1 MNFILL
7 PNLSGRFSTVFKKDM
22 TQIIHKFIHR
32 STFNATF
39 FAATTA
45 FFTYMCFYPFR
56 RAYTAATY
64 EELSFLGVNF
74 KILMITAQVLGFAVS
89 KGLGIKYVSEM
100 LPENRS
106 RNLLIM
112 IVLSWFCYLFFAL
125 IPAPYNL
132 LFIFM
137 ASLPLG
143 MVYGT
148 ILGFLE
154 GRKTTDLLVAVLT
167 ASFIMGSGFAKSIGK
182 WVMTTLEISQF
193 WMPFVACA
201 IMIIPF
207 GICTWLMGEIP
218 PPTEADKESRTERKP
233 MQKADRKAFINE
245 FALSMFIFVV
255 SYILL
260 TTFREFRDNFTPEIW
275 KLLGYGNNSAI
286 FTQTETPIA
295 LTVLLMMAA
304 MRWVQNNYKA
314 FVIIQLLMLAGG
326 VLIGVS
332 TLLYQQKVLS
342 PVGWL
347 TSLGLGVYMAYSM
360 CNSLYFERMI
370 AAFKKSGT
378 VGFLITF
385 SDYYA
390 YLVSILVLFYKNF
403 FQKSINYLDF
413 FITLSYCISVI
424 YVILVGLSMWNLRL
438 KKRAE
443 FE

>member
-1 MNFILL
+1 M
-7 PNLSGRFSTVFKKDM
+7 PQKLSE
-22 TQIIHKFIHR
+22 IINR
-32 STFNATF
+32 SSFNQTL
-39 FAATTA
+39 FASVTA

-64 EELSFLGVNF
+64 EDLVFIGVNF
-74 KILMITAQVLGFAVS
+74 KILIITAQVLGFAVS

-100 LPENRS
+100 FPEKRS

-112 IVLSWFCYLFFAL
+112 ISLSLICYLFFAL
-125 IPAPYNL
+125 TSAPYNL
-132 LFIFM
+132 FFIFL

-182 WVMTTLEISQF
+182 WVMTSLEVSQF

-201 IMIIPF
+201 IMIVPF
-207 GICTWLMGEIP
+207 GICVWLMGQIP
-218 PPTEADKESRTERKP
+218 PPTNEDKESRTERKP
-233 MQKADRKAFINE
+233 MQKADRKAFIKE
-245 FALSMFIFVV
+245 FALSMTIFVI
-255 SYILL
+255 SYVLL

-295 LTVLLMMAA
+295 IIVLLMMAS

-332 TLLYQQKVLS
+332 TLLFQQKILS
-342 PVGWL
+342 PVVWL
-347 TSLGLGVYMAYSM
+347 TTLGLGVYMAYAM

-370 AAFKKSGT
+370 ATFKKSGT

-385 SDYYA
+385 ADYYA
-390 YLVSILVLFYKNF
+390 YMGSILVLFYKNF

-413 FITLSYCISVI
+413 FIILSYCISIV
-424 YVILVGLSMWNLRL
+424 YVILVVFSMWSLSVKKKEASAVIL
-438 KKRAE
+438 K
-443 FE
+443 

>member
-1 MNFILL
+1 M
-7 PNLSGRFSTVFKKDM
+7 TKKL
-22 TQIIHKFIHR
+22 TEIINR
-32 STFNATF
+32 SSFNQTF
-39 FAATTA
+39 FASITA

-56 RAYTAATY
+56 RSYTAATY
-64 EELSFLGVNF
+64 EELIFWGINF
-74 KILMITAQVLGFAVS
+74 KILIITAQVLGFAVS

-100 LPENRS
+100 LPQDRS

-112 IVLSWFCYLFFAL
+112 ISVSWICYLFFAL
-125 IPAPYNL
+125 TPAPYNL
-132 LFIFM
+132 FFIFL

-182 WVMTTLEISQF
+182 WVMTNLEVSQF
-193 WMPFVACA
+193 WMPFVAGA
-201 IMIIPF
+201 IMIVPF
-207 GICTWLMGEIP
+207 GICVWLMGQIP
-218 PPTEADKESRTERKP
+218 PPTQADKESRTERKP
-233 MQKADRKAFINE
+233 MQKADRKAFIKE
-245 FALSMFIFVV
+245 FALSMTIFVV
-255 SYILL
+255 SYVLL

-295 LTVLLMMAA
+295 ITVLLMMAA
-304 MRWVQNNYKA
+304 MRWVQNNDKA
-314 FVIIQLLMLAGG
+314 FLIIQLLMLAGG

-332 TLLYQQKVLS
+332 TLLFQQKILS
-342 PVGWL
+342 PVAWL
-347 TSLGLGVYMAYSM
+347 TTLGLGVYMSYAM

-385 SDYYA
+385 ADYYA
-390 YLVSILVLFYKNF
+390 YLGSILVLFYKNF
-403 FQKSINYLDF
+403 FQKSINYLEF
-413 FITLSYCISVI
+413 FIILSYCISIV
-424 YVILVGLSMWNLRL
+424 YVILVALSMWSLNV
-438 KKRAE
+438 KKKINSEALINA
-443 FE
+443 

>member
-1 MNFILL
+1 
-7 PNLSGRFSTVFKKDM
+7 M
-22 TQIIHKFIHR
+22 TQKLNEVINR
-32 STFNATF
+32 NSFNQTF
-39 FAATTA
+39 FASITA

-56 RAYTAATY
+56 RSYTAATY
-64 EELSFLGVNF
+64 EELIFWGINF
-74 KILMITAQVLGFAVS
+74 KILIITAQVLGFAVS

-100 LPENRS
+100 LPQNRS

-112 IVLSWFCYLFFAL
+112 ICLSWICYLFFAL
-125 IPAPYNL
+125 TPAPFNL
-132 LFIFM
+132 FFIFL

-182 WVMTTLEISQF
+182 WVMVSLEVSQF
-193 WMPFVACA
+193 WMPFVACT

-207 GICTWLMGEIP
+207 GICVWLMGKIP
-218 PPTEADKESRTERKP
+218 PPTQEDKDSRTERKP
-233 MQKADRKAFINE
+233 MQKADRKAFIKE
-245 FALSMFIFVV
+245 FALSMTIFVI
-255 SYILL
+255 SYVLL

-295 LTVLLMMAA
+295 ITVLLMMAA
-304 MRWVQNNYKA
+304 MRWVQNNDKA
-314 FVIIQLLMLAGG
+314 FVIIQLLMLIGG

-332 TLLYQQKVLS
+332 TLLFQQKILS
-342 PVGWL
+342 PVAWL
-347 TSLGLGVYMAYSM
+347 TTLGLGVYMAYAM

-370 AAFKKSGT
+370 AAFKKAGT

-385 SDYYA
+385 ADYYA
-390 YLVSILVLFYKNF
+390 YIGSILVLFYKNF
-403 FQKSINYLDF
+403 FQKSINYLEF
-413 FITLSYCISVI
+413 FIVLSYCVSIL
-424 YVILVGLSMWNLRL
+424 YVILVGLSMWSLRV
-438 KKRAE
+438 KRKAISQ
-443 FE
+443 

>member
-1 MNFILL
+1 MPPKLNAIIARSPF
-7 PNLSGRFSTVFKKDM
+7 NLTL
-22 TQIIHKFIHR
+22 
-32 STFNATF
+32 
-39 FAATTA
+39 FASITA
-45 FFTYMCFYPFR
+45 FFTYLCFYPFR

-64 EELSFLGVNF
+64 DELIFWGINF
-74 KILMITAQVLGFAVS
+74 KILIITAQVLGFAVS

-100 LPENRS
+100 LPEHRS

-112 IVLSWFCYLFFAL
+112 IALSWVCYLFFAL
-125 IPAPYNL
+125 TPAPFNL
-132 LFIFM
+132 VFIFL

-154 GRKTTDLLVAVLT
+154 GRRNTDLLVAVLT

-182 WVMTTLEISQF
+182 WVMTTLQVSQF

-207 GICTWLMGEIP
+207 GICTWLMGQIP
-218 PPTEADKESRTERKP
+218 PPTEADKQNRTERKP
-233 MQKADRKAFINE
+233 MQKADRKAFIAE
-245 FALSMFIFVV
+245 FALSLGIFVI
-255 SYILL
+255 SYVLL

-295 LTVLLMMAA
+295 ITVLLMMAA
-304 MRWVQNNYKA
+304 MRWVHNNYKA
-314 FVIIQLLMLAGG
+314 FIIIQILMLAGG
-326 VLIGVS
+326 LLIGIS
-332 TLLYQQKVLS
+332 TFLFEQHFLS
-342 PVGWL
+342 PVAWL
-347 TSLGLGVYMAYSM
+347 TTLGLGVYMAYAM

-385 SDYYA
+385 ADYYA
-390 YLVSILVLFYKNF
+390 YLGSILVLFYKNF

-413 FITLSYCISVI
+413 FIILSYGISII
-424 YVILVGLSMWNLRL
+424 YVILVGLSMWNLSV
-438 KKRAE
+438 KKRSE
-443 FE
+443 S

>member
-1 MNFILL
+1 ML
-7 PNLSGRFSTVFKKDM
+7 KKLNE
-22 TQIIHKFIHR
+22 IVR
-32 STFNATF
+32 RNSFNQTL
-39 FAATTA
+39 FASLTA

-64 EELSFLGVNF
+64 DDLAYFGVNF
-74 KILMITAQVLGFAVS
+74 KILIITAQVLGFAVS

-100 LPENRS
+100 LPQNRS

-112 IVLSWFCYLFFAL
+112 ISLSWICYFFFAL
-125 IPAPYNL
+125 TPAPYNL
-132 LFIFM
+132 FFIFL

-182 WVMTTLEISQF
+182 WVMNSLEVSQF
-193 WMPFVACA
+193 WMPFVAGG
-201 IMIIPF
+201 IMIVPF
-207 GICTWLMGEIP
+207 GICVWLMGQIP
-218 PPTEADKESRTERKP
+218 PPTDEDKENRTERKP
-233 MQKADRKAFINE
+233 MQKADRKAFIKE
-245 FALSMFIFVV
+245 FALSMTIFVF
-255 SYILL
+255 SYVLL

-295 LTVLLMMAA
+295 ITVLLMMAA

-314 FVIIQLLMLAGG
+314 FLIIQLLMLAGG

-332 TLLYQQKVLS
+332 TLLYQQKILS
-342 PVGWL
+342 PVAWL
-347 TSLGLGVYMAYSM
+347 TSLGLGVYMAYAM

-385 SDYYA
+385 ADYYA
-390 YLVSILVLFYKNF
+390 YIGSILVLFYKNF
-403 FQKSINYLDF
+403 FQKNINYLDF
-413 FITLSYCISVI
+413 FIILSYCISVI
-424 YVILVGLSMWNLRL
+424 YVILVALSMWSLSV
-438 KKRAE
+438 KRRELDGLDNATITS
-443 FE
+443 

>member
-1 MNFILL
+1 MPKKLNQFI
-7 PNLSGRFSTVFKKDM
+7 
-22 TQIIHKFIHR
+22 TQ
-32 STFNATF
+32 STFTQTL
-39 FAATTA
+39 FASITA

-64 EELSFLGVNF
+64 EELAFFGVNF
-74 KILMITAQVLGFAVS
+74 KILIITAQVLGFAVS

-100 LPENRS
+100 LPQNRS

-112 IVLSWFCYLFFAL
+112 ISLSWICYLFFAL
-125 IPAPYNL
+125 TPAPYNL
-132 LFIFM
+132 IFIFM

-182 WVMTTLEISQF
+182 WVMNTLEVSQF
-193 WMPFVACA
+193 WMPFVAGG
-201 IMIIPF
+201 IMIVPF
-207 GICTWLMGEIP
+207 GICVWLMGQIP
-218 PPTEADKESRTERKP
+218 APTEEDKQNRTERKP
-233 MQKADRKAFINE
+233 MQKADRKAFIKE
-245 FALSMFIFVV
+245 FALSMTIFVV
-255 SYILL
+255 SYVLL

-275 KLLGYGNNSAI
+275 KLLGYGDNSAI

-295 LTVLLMMAA
+295 IIVLLIMAA

-332 TLLYQQKVLS
+332 TLLYQQKFLS
-342 PVGWL
+342 PVAWL
-347 TSLGLGVYMAYSM
+347 TILGLGVYMAYAM

-385 SDYYA
+385 ADYYA
-390 YLVSILVLFYKNF
+390 YFGSVLVLFYKNF

-413 FITLSYCISVI
+413 FIILSYCISVV
-424 YVILVGLSMWNLRL
+424 YVILVALSMWSLSV
-438 KKRAE
+438 KRKE
-443 FE
+443 EN

>member
-1 MNFILL
+1 MPKRLTDIINRSSF
-7 PNLSGRFSTVFKKDM
+7 NLTL
-22 TQIIHKFIHR
+22 
-32 STFNATF
+32 
-39 FAATTA
+39 FASVTA

-64 EELSFLGVNF
+64 EDLAFFGVNF
-74 KILMITAQVLGFAVS
+74 KILIITAQVLGFAVS

-100 LPENRS
+100 LSENRS

-112 IVLSWFCYLFFAL
+112 IGLSWICYLFFAL
-125 IPAPYNL
+125 TPAPYNL
-132 LFIFM
+132 FFIFM

-182 WVMTTLEISQF
+182 WVMTSLEVSQF

-201 IMIIPF
+201 IMIVPF
-207 GICTWLMGEIP
+207 GICVWLMGQIP
-218 PPTEADKESRTERKP
+218 PPTEEDIKNRTERKP
-233 MQKADRKAFINE
+233 MQKTDRKVFIKE
-245 FALSMFIFVV
+245 FALSMTIFVV
-255 SYILL
+255 SYVLL

-295 LTVLLMMAA
+295 ITVLLMMAA

-314 FVIIQLLMLAGG
+314 FLIIQLLMLAGG
-326 VLIGVS
+326 ILIGIS
-332 TLLYQQKVLS
+332 TLLFQQKILS
-342 PVGWL
+342 PVAWL
-347 TSLGLGVYMAYSM
+347 TTLGLGVYMAYAM

-385 SDYYA
+385 ADYYA
-390 YLVSILVLFYKNF
+390 YIGSIFVLFYKNF
-403 FQKSINYLDF
+403 FQKNINYLEF
-413 FITLSYCISVI
+413 FIILSYCISVI
-424 YVILVGLSMWNLRL
+424 YVILVALSMWSLRV
-438 KKRAE
+438 KRRA
-443 FE
+443 FI

>member
-1 MNFILL
+1 MPKRLSEIL
-7 PNLSGRFSTVFKKDM
+7 N
-22 TQIIHKFIHR
+22 R
-32 STFNATF
+32 STFTQTL
-39 FAATTA
+39 FASVTA

-64 EELSFLGVNF
+64 EELAFFGVNF
-74 KILMITAQVLGFAVS
+74 KILIITAQVLGFAVS

-100 LPENRS
+100 LPQNRS

-112 IVLSWFCYLFFAL
+112 ISVSWFCYLFFAL
-125 IPAPYNL
+125 TPAPYNL
-132 LFIFM
+132 IFIFM

-182 WVMTTLEISQF
+182 WVMTSLEVSQF
-193 WMPFVACA
+193 WMPFVAGG

-207 GICTWLMGEIP
+207 GICVWLMGQIP
-218 PPTEADKESRTERKP
+218 PPTEEDKENRTERKP
-233 MQKADRKAFINE
+233 MQKADRKAFIKE
-245 FALSMFIFVV
+245 FALSMTIFVT
-255 SYILL
+255 SYVLL

-295 LTVLLMMAA
+295 ITVLLMMAA

-314 FVIIQLLMLAGG
+314 FVIIQFLMLAGG

-332 TLLYQQKVLS
+332 TLLYQQKMLS
-342 PVGWL
+342 PVAWL
-347 TSLGLGVYMAYSM
+347 TTLGLGVYMAYSM

-385 SDYYA
+385 ADYYA
-390 YLVSILVLFYKNF
+390 YIGSILVLFYKNF
-403 FQKSINYLDF
+403 FQKNINYLDF
-413 FITLSYCISVI
+413 FIILSYCISVV
-424 YVILVGLSMWNLRL
+424 YVILVGLSMWSLSV
-438 KKRAE
+438 KRRE
-443 FE
+443 GVQ

>member
-1 MNFILL
+1 M
-7 PNLSGRFSTVFKKDM
+7 PKKLIE
-22 TQIIHKFIHR
+22 IINR
-32 STFNATF
+32 STFNQTL
-39 FAATTA
+39 FAAFTA

-64 EELSFLGVNF
+64 EDLAFVGVNF
-74 KILMITAQVLGFAVS
+74 KILIITAQVLGFAVS

-112 IVLSWFCYLFFAL
+112 ISSSLICYLFFAI

-132 LFIFM
+132 FFIFL

-182 WVMTTLEISQF
+182 WVMTSLEVSQF

-201 IMIIPF
+201 IMIVPF
-207 GICTWLMGEIP
+207 GICAWLMGKIS
-218 PPTEADKESRTERKP
+218 PPTEEDKESRTERKP
-233 MQKADRKAFINE
+233 MQRADRKAFIKE
-245 FALSMFIFVV
+245 FALSMTIFVV
-255 SYILL
+255 SYVLL

-295 LTVLLMMAA
+295 IIVLLVMAS

-332 TLLYQQKVLS
+332 TLLFQQKILS
-342 PVGWL
+342 PVAWL
-347 TSLGLGVYMAYSM
+347 TTLGLGVYMAYAM

-370 AAFKKSGT
+370 ATFKKTGT

-385 SDYYA
+385 ADYYA
-390 YLVSILVLFYKNF
+390 YIGSILVLFYKNF

-413 FITLSYCISVI
+413 FIILSYCISVT
-424 YVILVGLSMWNLRL
+424 YVILVMLSMWSLRV
-438 KKRAE
+438 KRRE
-443 FE
+443 VQLNMPK

>member
-1 MNFILL
+1 MQKKLNELLTRNSFNF
-7 PNLSGRFSTVFKKDM
+7 TVFAS
-22 TQIIHKFIHR
+22 I
-32 STFNATF
+32 
-39 FAATTA
+39 TA
-45 FFTYMCFYPFR
+45 FFTYLCFYPFR

-64 EELSFLGVNF
+64 EDLVFWGVNF
-74 KILMITAQVLGFAVS
+74 KILIITAQVLGFAVS

-100 LPENRS
+100 LPTNRS

-112 IVLSWFCYLFFAL
+112 IALSWICYLFFAL
-125 IPAPYNL
+125 TPAPYNL
-132 LFIFM
+132 FFIFL

-182 WVMTTLEISQF
+182 WVMTSLDVSQF

-201 IMIIPF
+201 IMIVPF
-207 GICTWLMGEIP
+207 GICAWLMGQIP
-218 PPTEADKESRTERKP
+218 QPNEADIENRTERKP
-233 MQKADRKAFINE
+233 MQRADRKAFIKE
-245 FALSMFIFVV
+245 FSLSLAIFVV
-255 SYILL
+255 SYVLL

-275 KLLGYGNNSAI
+275 KSLGYGNNSAI
-286 FTQTETPIA
+286 FTQTEIPIA
-295 LTVLLMMAA
+295 ITVLLMMAA

-332 TLLYQQKVLS
+332 TLLFQQQLLS
-342 PVGWL
+342 PVVWL

-370 AAFKKSGT
+370 ATFKKSGT

-385 SDYYA
+385 ADYYA
-390 YLVSILVLFYKNF
+390 YLGSILVLFYKNF

-413 FITLSYCISVI
+413 FIILSYCISVI
-424 YVILVGLSMWNLRL
+424 YVILVGFSMWNLSL
-438 KKRAE
+438 KKAKNTER
-443 FE
+443 

>member
-1 MNFILL
+1 
-7 PNLSGRFSTVFKKDM
+7 M
-22 TQIIHKFIHR
+22 THTISKFINKN
-32 STFNATF
+32 SFNATF
-39 FAATTA
+39 FAAITA

-64 EELSFLGVNF
+64 EDLSFLGVNF

-100 LPENRS
+100 MPKNRS

-112 IVLSWFCYLFFAL
+112 IALSWFFYLFFAL
-125 IPAPYNL
+125 VPAPYNL
-132 LFIFM
+132 IFIFM

-201 IMIIPF
+201 IMIVPF
-207 GICTWLMGEIP
+207 GICTWLMGQIP

-245 FALSMFIFVV
+245 FALSMFIFVM

-295 LTVLLMMAA
+295 ITVLLMMAA

-326 VLIGVS
+326 ILIGVS
-332 TLLYQQKVLS
+332 TLLYQQKILS
-342 PVGWL
+342 PVAWL
-347 TSLGLGVYMAYSM
+347 TSLGLGVYVAYSM

-385 SDYYA
+385 ADYYA
-390 YLVSILVLFYKNF
+390 YLGSILVLFYKNF
-403 FQKSINYLDF
+403 FQKNINYLDF
-413 FITLSYCISVI
+413 FVILSYCISVV
-424 YVILVGLSMWNLRL
+424 YVVLVGLSMWNLGL
-438 KKRAE
+438 KRRTEKVQ
-443 FE
+443 

>member
-1 MNFILL
+1 M
-7 PNLSGRFSTVFKKDM
+7 PRKLSE
-22 TQIIHKFIHR
+22 IINR
-32 STFNATF
+32 SSFNQTL
-39 FAATTA
+39 FASVTA
-45 FFTYMCFYPFR
+45 FLTYLCFYPFR

-64 EELSFLGVNF
+64 EDLVFAGVNF
-74 KILMITAQVLGFAVS
+74 KILIITAQVLGFAVS

-100 LPENRS
+100 LPEKRS

-112 IVLSWFCYLFFAL
+112 ISLSLICYLFFGL
-125 IPAPYNL
+125 ISAPYNL
-132 LFIFM
+132 FFIFL

-182 WVMTTLEISQF
+182 WVMTSLEVSQF
-193 WMPFVACA
+193 WMPFVACT
-201 IMIIPF
+201 IMIVPF
-207 GICTWLMGEIP
+207 GICVWLMGQIP
-218 PPTEADKESRTERKP
+218 PPTEEDKENRTERKP
-233 MQKADRKAFINE
+233 MQRADRKAFIKE
-245 FALSMFIFVV
+245 FALSMTIFVV
-255 SYILL
+255 SYVVL

-295 LTVLLMMAA
+295 IIVLLMMASL
-304 MRWVQNNYKA
+304 RWVQNNYKA
-314 FVIIQLLMLAGG
+314 FVIIQVLMLAGG

-332 TLLYQQKVLS
+332 TLLFQQKILS
-342 PVGWL
+342 PVAWL
-347 TSLGLGVYMAYSM
+347 TTLGLGVYMAYAM

-370 AAFKKSGT
+370 ATFKKSGT

-385 SDYYA
+385 ADYYA
-390 YLVSILVLFYKNF
+390 YMGSILVLFYKNF

-413 FITLSYCISVI
+413 FIILSYCVSII
-424 YVILVGLSMWNLRL
+424 YVILVIFSMWSLSVKKKNTPAVLL
-438 KKRAE
+438 K
-443 FE
+443 

>member
-1 MNFILL
+1 MPKRLTDIINRSSF
-7 PNLSGRFSTVFKKDM
+7 NLTL
-22 TQIIHKFIHR
+22 
-32 STFNATF
+32 
-39 FAATTA
+39 FASVTA

-64 EELSFLGVNF
+64 EDLAFFGVNF
-74 KILMITAQVLGFAVS
+74 KILIITAQVLGFAVS

-112 IVLSWFCYLFFAL
+112 IGLSWVCYLFFAL
-125 IPAPYNL
+125 TPAPYNL
-132 LFIFM
+132 FFIFM

-182 WVMTTLEISQF
+182 WVMTSLEVSQF

-201 IMIIPF
+201 IMIVPF
-207 GICTWLMGEIP
+207 GICVWLMGQIP
-218 PPTEADKESRTERKP
+218 PPTEEDIQNRTERKP
-233 MQKADRKAFINE
+233 MQKTDRKAFIKE
-245 FALSMFIFVV
+245 FALSMTIFVV
-255 SYILL
+255 SYVLL

-295 LTVLLMMAA
+295 ITVLLMMAA

-314 FVIIQLLMLAGG
+314 FLIIQLLMLAGG
-326 VLIGVS
+326 ILIGIS
-332 TLLYQQKVLS
+332 TLLFQQKILS
-342 PVGWL
+342 PVAWL
-347 TSLGLGVYMAYSM
+347 TTLGLGVYMAYAM

-385 SDYYA
+385 ADYYA
-390 YLVSILVLFYKNF
+390 YIGSIFVLFYKNF
-403 FQKSINYLDF
+403 FQKNINYLEF
-413 FITLSYCISVI
+413 FIIISYCISVI
-424 YVILVGLSMWNLRL
+424 YVILVALSMWSLRV
-438 KKRAE
+438 KRRA
-443 FE
+443 FI

>member
-1 MNFILL
+1 MPKTLSQILNKNSFNFTI
-7 PNLSGRFSTVFKKDM
+7 
-22 TQIIHKFIHR
+22 
-32 STFNATF
+32 
-39 FAATTA
+39 FASVTA

-64 EELSFLGVNF
+64 EDLAFWGVNF
-74 KILMITAQVLGFAVS
+74 KILIITAQVLGFAVS

-100 LPENRS
+100 LPQNRS

-112 IVLSWFCYLFFAL
+112 ISLSWICYLFFAL
-125 IPAPYNL
+125 TPAPYNL
-132 LFIFM
+132 FFIFL

-182 WVMTTLEISQF
+182 WVMTSLEVSQF

-207 GICTWLMGEIP
+207 GICVWLMGQIP
-218 PPTEADKESRTERKP
+218 PPTDEDRESRTERKP
-233 MQKADRKAFINE
+233 MQKADRKAFIKE
-245 FALSMFIFVV
+245 FALSMTIFVV
-255 SYILL
+255 SYVLL

-295 LTVLLMMAA
+295 ITVLLMMAA

-332 TLLYQQKVLS
+332 TLLFQQKILS
-342 PVGWL
+342 PVAWL
-347 TSLGLGVYMAYSM
+347 TTLGLGVYMAYSM

-385 SDYYA
+385 ADYYA
-390 YLVSILVLFYKNF
+390 YIGSILVLFYKNF

-413 FITLSYCISVI
+413 FIILSYCISVV
-424 YVILVGLSMWNLRL
+424 YVILVALSMWSLRV
-438 KKRAE
+438 KRNKIIEVYSTDTPPPAN
-443 FE
+443 

>member
-1 MNFILL
+1 MPRKLTAIINRNPIILTL
-7 PNLSGRFSTVFKKDM
+7 
-22 TQIIHKFIHR
+22 
-32 STFNATF
+32 
-39 FAATTA
+39 FASVTA

-64 EELSFLGVNF
+64 DDLAFFGVNF
-74 KILMITAQVLGFAVS
+74 KILIITAQVLGFAVS

-100 LPENRS
+100 LPRNRS

-112 IVLSWFCYLFFAL
+112 ITLSWICYLFFAL
-125 IPAPYNL
+125 TPAPYNL
-132 LFIFM
+132 FFIFL

-167 ASFIMGSGFAKSIGK
+167 ASFILGSGFAKTIGK
-182 WVMTTLEISQF
+182 WVMTYLEVSQF

-201 IMIIPF
+201 IMIVPF
-207 GICTWLMGEIP
+207 SICVWLMGQIP
-218 PPTEADKESRTERKP
+218 PPNEEDIENRTERKP
-233 MQKADRKAFINE
+233 MQRSDRKEFIKE
-245 FALSMFIFVV
+245 FALSMTIFVV
-255 SYILL
+255 SYIVL

-295 LTVLLMMAA
+295 ITVLLMMAA

-314 FVIIQLLMLAGG
+314 FVIVQLMMLAGG
-326 VLIGVS
+326 ILIGVS
-332 TLLYQQKVLS
+332 TVFFQQKILS
-342 PVGWL
+342 PVAWL
-347 TSLGLGVYMAYSM
+347 TTLGLGVYMAYAM

-385 SDYYA
+385 ADYYA
-390 YLVSILVLFYKNF
+390 YGGSILVLFYKNF

-413 FITLSYCISVI
+413 FIILSYCISVI
-424 YVILVGLSMWNLRL
+424 YVILVALSMWSLNV
-438 KKRAE
+438 KKRG

>member
-1 MNFILL
+1 M
-7 PNLSGRFSTVFKKDM
+7 PKKLSE
-22 TQIIHKFIHR
+22 IINR
-32 STFNATF
+32 SSFNQTL
-39 FAATTA
+39 FASVTA

-64 EELSFLGVNF
+64 ENLVFIGVNF
-74 KILMITAQVLGFAVS
+74 KILIITAQVLGFAVS

-100 LPENRS
+100 LPKNRS

-112 IVLSWFCYLFFAL
+112 IILSLFCYLFFAL
-125 IPAPYNL
+125 TPAPYNL
-132 LFIFM
+132 FFIFL

-182 WVMTTLEISQF
+182 WVMTSLEVSQF

-201 IMIIPF
+201 IMIVPF
-207 GICTWLMGEIP
+207 GICAWLMGQITP
-218 PPTEADKESRTERKP
+218 PNQEDKENRTERKP
-233 MQKADRKAFINE
+233 MQNSDRKAFIKE
-245 FALSMFIFVV
+245 FALSMTIFVV
-255 SYILL
+255 SYVLL
-260 TTFREFRDNFTPEIW
+260 TSFREFRDNFTPEIW

-295 LTVLLMMAA
+295 IIVLLIMAS

-326 VLIGVS
+326 VLIGIS
-332 TLLYQQKVLS
+332 TLLFQQKILS
-342 PVGWL
+342 PVAWL
-347 TSLGLGVYMAYSM
+347 TTMGLGVYLAYAM

-385 SDYYA
+385 ADYYA
-390 YLVSILVLFYKNF
+390 YMGSILVLFYKNF

-413 FITLSYCISVI
+413 FIILSYFISVI
-424 YVILVGLSMWNLRL
+424 YVILVALSMWSLRVKKKDASAVLL
-438 KKRAE
+438 K
-443 FE
+443 

>member
-1 MNFILL
+1 M
-7 PNLSGRFSTVFKKDM
+7 PR
-22 TQIIHKFIHR
+22 KF
-32 STFNATF
+32 TATINRNPIF
-39 FAATTA
+39 LTLFASVTA

-64 EELSFLGVNF
+64 EDLVFFGVNF
-74 KILMITAQVLGFAVS
+74 KILIITAQVLGFAVS
-89 KGLGIKYVSEM
+89 KGLGIKFVSEM
-100 LPENRS
+100 LPQNRS

-112 IVLSWFCYLFFAL
+112 ISLSWICYLFFAL
-125 IPAPYNL
+125 TPAPYNL
-132 LFIFM
+132 FFIFL

-182 WVMTTLEISQF
+182 WVMTSLEVSQF

-201 IMIIPF
+201 IMIVPF
-207 GICTWLMGEIP
+207 GICAWLMGQIP
-218 PPTEADKESRTERKP
+218 PPTEEDKENRTERKP
-233 MQKADRKAFINE
+233 MQRSDRKAFIKE
-245 FALSMFIFVV
+245 FALSMTIFVI
-255 SYILL
+255 SYVLL

-295 LTVLLMMAA
+295 ITVLLMMAA

-314 FVIIQLLMLAGG
+314 FVIIQILMLAGG
-326 VLIGVS
+326 ILIGVS
-332 TLLYQQKVLS
+332 TLLFQQKILS
-342 PVGWL
+342 PVAWL
-347 TSLGLGVYMAYSM
+347 TTLGLGVYMAYAM

-385 SDYYA
+385 ADYYA
-390 YLVSILVLFYKNF
+390 YIGSILVLFYKNF

-413 FITLSYCISVI
+413 FIILSYCISVI
-424 YVILVGLSMWNLRL
+424 YVILVALSMWSLSV
-438 KKRAE
+438 KKRHLE
-443 FE
+443 

>member
-1 MNFILL
+1 
-7 PNLSGRFSTVFKKDM
+7 M
-22 TQIIHKFIHR
+22 TQKLQHFITR
-32 STFNATF
+32 NSFNFTL
-39 FAATTA
+39 FAGVTA

-64 EELSFLGVNF
+64 EELSFWGVNF
-74 KILMITAQVLGFAVS
+74 KILIITAQVLGFAVS

-100 LPENRS
+100 LPAKRS
-106 RNLLIM
+106 RNLLVM
-112 IVLSWFCYLFFAL
+112 IALSWVCYLFFAL
-125 IPAPYNL
+125 VPAPFNL
-132 LFIFM
+132 IFIFM

-182 WVMTTLEISQF
+182 WVMTTLEVSQF

-207 GICTWLMGEIP
+207 SFCAWLMGQIP
-218 PPTEADKESRTERKP
+218 PPTEADKENRTERKP
-233 MQKADRKAFINE
+233 MQKADRKAFIKE

-260 TTFREFRDNFTPEIW
+260 TTFREFRDNFAPEIW

-295 LTVLLMMAA
+295 ITVLLIMAS

-326 VLIGVS
+326 LLIGIS
-332 TLLYQQKVLS
+332 TLLFQQKILS
-342 PVGWL
+342 PVVWL
-347 TSLGLGVYMAYSM
+347 TTLGLGVYMAYAM

-370 AAFKKSGT
+370 AAFKKAGT

-385 SDYYA
+385 ADYYA
-390 YLVSILVLFYKNF
+390 YLGSILVLFYKNF

-413 FITLSYCISVI
+413 FIILSYCISII
-424 YVILVGLSMWNLRL
+424 YVVLVGLSMWNLSL
-438 KKRAE
+438 KREREKV
-443 FE
+443 

>member
-1 MNFILL
+1 MSQKLNE
-7 PNLSGRFSTVFKKDM
+7 
-22 TQIIHKFIHR
+22 IISR
-32 STFNATF
+32 STFNQTL
-39 FAATTA
+39 FASVTA

-64 EELSFLGVNF
+64 EDLAFFGVNF
-74 KILMITAQVLGFAVS
+74 KILIITAQVLGFAVS

-100 LPENRS
+100 LPQNRS

-112 IVLSWFCYLFFAL
+112 ISLSWFCYLFFAL
-125 IPAPYNL
+125 TPAPYNL
-132 LFIFM
+132 FFIFL

-182 WVMTTLEISQF
+182 WVMTSLEVSQF

-207 GICTWLMGEIP
+207 GICAWLMGQIP
-218 PPTEADKESRTERKP
+218 PPTEEDKANRTERKP
-233 MQKADRKAFINE
+233 MQRADRKVFIKE
-245 FALSMFIFVV
+245 FALSMTIFVI
-255 SYILL
+255 SYVLL

-295 LTVLLMMAA
+295 ITVLLMMAA

-332 TLLYQQKVLS
+332 TLLFQQKILS
-342 PVGWL
+342 PVTWL
-347 TSLGLGVYMAYSM
+347 TTLGLGVYMAYAM

-385 SDYYA
+385 ADYYA
-390 YLVSILVLFYKNF
+390 YIGSILVLFYKNF

-413 FITLSYCISVI
+413 FIILSYCISVI
-424 YVILVGLSMWNLRL
+424 YVILVALSMWSLSV
-438 KKRAE
+438 KKGRGVRE
-443 FE
+443 

>member
-1 MNFILL
+1 M
-7 PNLSGRFSTVFKKDM
+7 PKKLSE
-22 TQIIHKFIHR
+22 IING
-32 STFNATF
+32 SPFNQTL
-39 FAATTA
+39 FASVTA

-64 EELSFLGVNF
+64 EELAFFGVNF
-74 KILMITAQVLGFAVS
+74 KILIITAQVLGFAVS
-89 KGLGIKYVSEM
+89 KGIGIKYVSEM
-100 LPENRS
+100 QPQDRS

-112 IVLSWFCYLFFAL
+112 ISSSWICYLFFAL
-125 IPAPYNL
+125 APAPYNL
-132 LFIFM
+132 FFIFL

-182 WVMTTLEISQF
+182 WVMTSLEISQF
-193 WMPFVACA
+193 WMPIVACG

-207 GICTWLMGEIP
+207 GICAWLMGQIP
-218 PPTEADKESRTERKP
+218 PPTEEDKQSRTERKP
-233 MQKADRKAFINE
+233 MQKAERKAFIKE
-245 FALSMFIFVV
+245 FALSMTIFVV
-255 SYILL
+255 SYVLL

-295 LTVLLMMAA
+295 ITVLLMMAA

-332 TLLYQQKVLS
+332 TLLYQQKILS
-342 PVGWL
+342 PVTWL
-347 TSLGLGVYMAYSM
+347 TTLGLGVYMAYAM

-370 AAFKKSGT
+370 ATFKKSGT

-385 SDYYA
+385 ADYYA
-390 YLVSILVLFYKNF
+390 YIGSISVLFYKNF

-413 FITLSYCISVI
+413 FIILSYCISVV
-424 YVILVGLSMWNLRL
+424 YVVLVALSMWSL
-438 KKRAE
+438 KVKRNNA
-443 FE
+443 